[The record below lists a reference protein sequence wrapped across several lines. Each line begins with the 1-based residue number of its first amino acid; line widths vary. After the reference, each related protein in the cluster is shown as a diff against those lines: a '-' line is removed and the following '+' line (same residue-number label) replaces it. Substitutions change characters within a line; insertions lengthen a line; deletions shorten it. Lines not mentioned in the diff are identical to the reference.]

1 MSLVFGADELEGS
14 GAAVVPSACGGVD
27 VGTTFGILFLG
38 AFLDS
43 ELASRLEA
51 DELLEE
57 LEDATFEVEAGASSC
72 SEVVGISGLVGAT
85 AH

>member
-1 MSLVFGADELEGS
+1 MSFIFGADELEGS

-27 VGTTFGILFLG
+27 DGTILGILFLG

-51 DELLEE
+51 DEPAEE
-57 LEDATFEVEAGASSC
+57 
-72 SEVVGISGLVGAT
+72 
-85 AH
+85 